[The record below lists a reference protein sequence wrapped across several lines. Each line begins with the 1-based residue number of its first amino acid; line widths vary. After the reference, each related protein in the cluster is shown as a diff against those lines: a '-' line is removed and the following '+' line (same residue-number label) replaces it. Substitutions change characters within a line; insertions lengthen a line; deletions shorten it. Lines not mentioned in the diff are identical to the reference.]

1 MCNQEEDITV
11 EQVKIWNL
19 EIGISQRLYKE
30 VKERLKNT
38 KLEDITEEEIYT
50 LFLSDETE
58 VRDLYK
64 PEIQQLLIKHGF
76 ISSLLRKVDYIYDKQ
91 VIKDLLSSKD
101 YAESNL
107 TIKPIT
113 ITSIEMITLFLEK
126 DTFYNMRINFKD
138 KETQKEYS
146 ILTTIWLVPN
156 QSEIERYKNEIM
168 TNKDT
173 MGIIIDT
180 KEDKPVSLIKFL
192 WRHRIQTN
200 QVAPT
205 NL

>member
-19 EIGISQRLYKE
+19 EIGISKRLYKE

-76 ISSLLRKVDYIYDKQ
+76 ISSFLRKVDYIYDKQ

-180 KEDKPVSLIKFL
+180 KEDKPVSLIKFYED
-192 WRHRIQTN
+192 IEYKQTK
-200 QVAPT
+200 
-205 NL
+205 

>member
-1 MCNQEEDITV
+1 MEREYPTLEEVRIGALQFSILEKIYNQTK
-11 EQVKIWNL
+11 EQ
-19 EIGISQRLYKE
+19 
-30 VKERLKNT
+30 LKNT
-38 KLEDITEEEIYT
+38 KLEELTEEEIYI
-50 LFLSDETE
+50 LYLSEK
-58 VRDLYK
+58 RDFTDLEK
-64 PEIQQLLIKHGF
+64 PEIQQLLIKHRF
-76 ISSLLRKVDYIYDKQ
+76 IGSLLNEIDYISNKQ

>member
-1 MCNQEEDITV
+1 
-11 EQVKIWNL
+11 
-19 EIGISQRLYKE
+19 
-30 VKERLKNT
+30 
-38 KLEDITEEEIYT
+38 
-50 LFLSDETE
+50 
-58 VRDLYK
+58 
-64 PEIQQLLIKHGF
+64 
-76 ISSLLRKVDYIYDKQ
+76 
-91 VIKDLLSSKD
+91 
-101 YAESNL
+101 
-107 TIKPIT
+107 
-113 ITSIEMITLFLEK
+113 MITLFLEK

-192 WRHRIQTN
+192 
-200 QVAPT
+200 
-205 NL
+205 